1 MMHRAVVLYIGVAA
15 VVIASFIGLTYLP
28 NEQLRGLEQV
38 VDDMDRAWPV
48 EPTGTVAIGREV
60 YIDLGCLYCHSQQ
73 VRPEGFGADID
84 RGWGSRRSVARDFM
98 FDQPPLLGTMRTGP
112 DLASIAVRQ
121 PSREWHYLHLYQP
134 TLTSP
139 GSTMAPFPFLFER
152 FDPDEL
158 RVGEGRDE
166 PPDDAVRVP
175 GPDGTE
181 EGGYWIVPTDRARAL
196 VDYLLSLDQSYDVP
210 EVP

>member
-1 MMHRAVVLYIGVAA
+1 
-15 VVIASFIGLTYLP
+15 
-28 NEQLRGLEQV
+28 
-38 VDDMDRAWPV
+38 
-48 EPTGTVAIGREV
+48 V

-84 RGWGSRRSVARDFM
+84 RGWGDRRSVARDYM
-98 FDQPPLLGTMRTGP
+98 FDAPPLLGTMRTGP

-121 PSREWHYLHLYQP
+121 PSREWHYLHLYEP

-139 GSTMAPFPFLFER
+139 GSNMAPFPFLFER
-152 FDPDEL
+152 FDPEEL

-175 GPDGTE
+175 GPDGTD

-210 EVP
+210 EVR